1 MIESQKKASSLD
13 VILLMV
19 YSIVGM
25 SKLFPILNT
34 ISIYIVFAGLLWCIW
49 KNQLYKIAPLFIF
62 FNSSILFYA
71 GTAITDLYFAT
82 YILVYIIKK
91 PQIHISANN
100 MLLAGF
106 CLYCVFIVSAYSLQ
120 TAIAIILSFLAL
132 AFLLEELSD
141 YNKWIKFCKWYIVA
155 LLAATL
161 YGIGNY
167 IDGIS
172 SNIYSTFR
180 YTVTFTDSNYAGFF
194 LSAGLYMAFFL
205 KKELNAWIRWFVIC
219 VSLISILITIS
230 SSAIIANVCIISIIY
245 LTGMNKK
252 INTRIILKTVVFIVA
267 GLLIIN
273 WSRSIFPGAERT
285 FSRFMEKILQFQNG
299 GIDDATTERSIIWK
313 EHLEFFWNQDNF
325 LQILFGGNYLT
336 DRGMDYSKF
345 SIVSH
350 QVYIDALICFGV
362 VGTVVYI
369 MFIFRMLIK
378 KWNSRKL
385 SNTNQLS
392 FVLLLLWIIYSFVLS
407 MFPFWG
413 FMLFLMIDI
422 RNEVSTHAY

>member
-1 MIESQKKASSLD
+1 
-13 VILLMV
+13 
-19 YSIVGM
+19 
-25 SKLFPILNT
+25 
-34 ISIYIVFAGLLWCIW
+34 
-49 KNQLYKIAPLFIF
+49 
-62 FNSSILFYA
+62 
-71 GTAITDLYFAT
+71 
-82 YILVYIIKK
+82 
-91 PQIHISANN
+91 
-100 MLLAGF
+100 
-106 CLYCVFIVSAYSLQ
+106 
-120 TAIAIILSFLAL
+120 
-132 AFLLEELSD
+132 
-141 YNKWIKFCKWYIVA
+141 
-155 LLAATL
+155 
-161 YGIGNY
+161 
-167 IDGIS
+167 
-172 SNIYSTFR
+172 
-180 YTVTFTDSNYAGFF
+180 
-194 LSAGLYMAFFL
+194 
-205 KKELNAWIRWFVIC
+205 
-219 VSLISILITIS
+219 
-230 SSAIIANVCIISIIY
+230 
-245 LTGMNKK
+245 
-252 INTRIILKTVVFIVA
+252 
-267 GLLIIN
+267 
-273 WSRSIFPGAERT
+273 
-285 FSRFMEKILQFQNG
+285 MEKILQFQNG